1 MTAPHPP
8 APRATVPR
16 EIVAH
21 ATVPVDVV
29 AAEQFRKTRWR
40 RPGTATP
47 WLALPAIL
55 IGVLFVG
62 VPVLLVIAYSFMS
75 KAPGGVGV
83 AGPVNLDS
91 WQRLLFEEDFSGN
104 VSFNPQYLLVLW
116 RSVWMAALTTLL
128 AMVIA
133 VPTAVWIATR
143 TPRVR
148 NLLVLAVTIPFWTNT
163 LIRTYAW
170 MILLND
176 NGLVNAGVKAF
187 GFDALPLYPSLF
199 ATVVG
204 LVYVFVPFMILPI
217 YTSAAKFNFSLA
229 EAAYDL
235 GATRWR
241 VVTRVLLPSL
251 RSGILA
257 GSILV
262 FIPAL
267 GAFIQPMLLGGAKLD
282 LIGTIIQRQ
291 FKESMNWP
299 FGAAISVAL
308 LILTLLALLVF
319 ALGAK
324 RLAAQ
329 GEKARLL

>member
-1 MTAPHPP
+1 MSAPNHL
-8 APRATVPR
+8 TVP
-16 EIVAH
+16 IDVASAEKFK
-21 ATVPVDVV
+21 AT
-29 AAEQFRKTRWR
+29 TWR
-40 RPGTATP
+40 RPGSGSFWLATP
-47 WLALPAIL
+47 GIVLGVVFVAI
-55 IGVLFVG
+55 
-62 VPVLLVIAYSFMS
+62 PVILVVIYSFMS

-83 AGPVNLDS
+83 AGPFSVDS
-91 WQRLLFEEDFSGN
+91 WQKLVFEEDFSGN
-104 VSFNPQYLLVLW
+104 KSFNPQYLEILW
-116 RSVWMAALTTLL
+116 RSVWMAGLTTIL
-128 AMVIA
+128 AILIA

-143 TPRVR
+143 APRVR

-176 NGLVNAGVKAF
+176 QGLINSGIKAL
-187 GFDALPLYPSLF
+187 GAQPLPLFPSPF
-199 ATVVG
+199 ATTIG

-217 YTSAAKFNFSLA
+217 YTSAAKFDFSLA

-235 GATRWR
+235 GATRLR

-257 GSILV
+257 GSLLV
-262 FIPAL
+262 FVPAL

-282 LIGTIIQRQ
+282 LIGTVIQRQ

-308 LILTLLALLVF
+308 LALTLLALMGF
-319 ALGAK
+319 ALAAK
-324 RLAAQ
+324 RLSAQ
-329 GEKARLL
+329 GEKASLL

>member
-1 MTAPHPP
+1 MTVQHP
-8 APRATVPR
+8 TVPI
-16 EIVAH
+16 EA
-21 ATVPVDVV
+21 V
-29 AAEQFRKTRWR
+29 AAEQFRRTRWR
-40 RPGTATP
+40 RPGAASP
-47 WLALPAIL
+47 WLAAPAIAL
-55 IGVLFVG
+55 GILFVG
-62 VPVLLVIAYSFMS
+62 VPVLLVIGYSFMS

-83 AGPVNLDS
+83 AGPVDFS
-91 WQRLLFEEDFSGN
+91 AWERLLFEEDFSGN
-104 VSFNPQYLLVLW
+104 VSFNPQYLVVLW
-116 RSVWMAALTTLL
+116 RSVWMAGLTTLI

-143 TPRVR
+143 RPRVR

-176 NGLVNAGVKAF
+176 QGIVNAGIRAV
-187 GFDALPLYPSLF
+187 GFEPLPLYPSLF
-199 ATVVG
+199 ATIVG

-217 YTSAAKFNFSLA
+217 YTSAAKFDFRLA

-235 GATRWR
+235 GANRWR

-251 RSGILA
+251 RPGILA

-308 LILTLLALLVF
+308 LILTLIALLGF